1 MPNDT
6 LFSELTIAV
15 QPAAPPALPASRGV
29 QLATLPTSTALV
41 RQQGASTNWFDWTA
55 NPYRGCELA
64 CNYCYARSS
73 HAWLGHADPRD
84 FERQIYVKEGFA
96 EAFRRDLRTRVRPGE
111 HIAFGTATDPYQP
124 IERREGIM
132 QSVLRELSYASR
144 LRISITTKS
153 SLVTRDIDLLIAIA
167 RRNDVHVNVTITTP
181 DSRLARFL
189 EPRAP
194 APSTRFETIR
204 TLRAA
209 GIRTGVFLMPVL
221 PGITDS
227 DADLRILLRHAT
239 SAGAQY
245 LAHSVVFLEGTSR
258 AHFLASLRRAYP
270 RVAARYEVWTRS
282 GRNLPLDLRNE
293 VAGRVHTLARE
304 HGLPGTSG
312 APGTASRTATQ
323 QVFAFAG

>member
-1 MPNDT
+1 
-6 LFSELTIAV
+6 V
-15 QPAAPPALPASRGV
+15 QPTAPPALPTTRGV
-29 QLATLPTSTALV
+29 QLATLATRTALV
-41 RQQGASTNWFDWTA
+41 RQQGASADWFDWSA
-55 NPYRGCELA
+55 NPYRGCELT
-64 CNYCYARSS
+64 CNYCYLRSS
-73 HAWLGHADPRD
+73 HAWLGHTDPSD
-84 FERQIYVKEGFA
+84 FGRRIYLKEGFA
-96 EAFRRDLRTRVRPGE
+96 EALRRDLRTRVRPGE

-132 QSVLRELSYASR
+132 PSALRELSYASR

-153 SLVTRDIDLLIAIA
+153 SLVTRDIELLLAIA
-167 RRNDVHVNVTITTP
+167 RRNDVLVNVTITTP

-209 GIRTGVFLMPVL
+209 GIRTGIFLMPVL

-227 DADLRILLRHAT
+227 DADLRALFRHAT
-239 SAGAQY
+239 SVGAQY
-245 LAHSVVFLEGTSR
+245 LTHSVVFLEGPSR

-270 RVAARYEVWTRS
+270 RVAARYEVWTRC
-282 GRNLPLDLRNE
+282 GRNPPADLRNE
-293 VAGRVHTLARE
+293 VAGRVYSLARA
-304 HGLPGTSG
+304 HGLPPTFGVS
-312 APGTASRTATQ
+312 GTAPSTATQ